1 MSSNNRRNVRGFTLL
16 EVLLVIGIMALIAS
30 IVAPSLIRSADQAKI
45 DAATTTVE
53 SNGPFGIALQKYRLD
68 IGVYPDTDEGLKALL
83 ERPDSVDEASGKWKG
98 PYVTPADP
106 EKLIDPW
113 KNEYQYR
120 FPGHANET
128 EFDLWSYGP
137 DLKDGTDD
145 DITCWNKLR

>member
-1 MSSNNRRNVRGFTLL
+1 MSSRIRRNDRGFTLL

-30 IVAPSLIRSADQAKI
+30 IVAPSLIRTAEQAKI
-45 DAATTTVE
+45 DTAQTTVE
-53 SNGPFGIALQKYRLD
+53 SNGPLGIALQKYRFD

-83 ERPDSVDEASGKWKG
+83 ERPNSVDEASGKWRG
-98 PYVTPADP
+98 PYVSPADP
-106 EKLIDPW
+106 EKLKDPW

-120 FPGHANET
+120 FPGNVNET

-145 DITCWNKLR
+145 DITRWNKLK